1 MYIIFGRGIAE
12 IGDEE
17 FEVAAGD
24 FMGFTT
30 PC

>member
-1 MYIIFGRGIAE
+1 MFGRGIAE